1 MSTTTIASKPVST
14 CLTQTLSE
22 HRSDETF
29 VGRWRLDPRR
39 STVEFSVRLFWGLVT
54 VKGHFEEY
62 QGRLDLSADPAIEL
76 TVDAAS
82 IQTGNRKR
90 DQHLRSADFF
100 DVEHHPRVQFESDLV
115 ELRGDTMRVRGRLSA
130 RGRAIPVEL
139 DAQIRR
145 LNGELAIEASTNA
158 PHRELGMT
166 WNRLR
171 MIRPHSNLVV
181 KACLIRS
188 PDSAA

>member
-1 MSTTTIASKPVST
+1 MSTSTTASKPVPMGV
-14 CLTQTLSE
+14 TQMPSD
-22 HRSDETF
+22 HRSDETL
-29 VGRWRLDPRR
+29 VGRWRPDPRR
-39 STVEFSVRLFWGLVT
+39 STVEFSVRLFWRLVT

-62 QGRLDLSADPAIEL
+62 QGRLDLSADPAIVL

-90 DQHLRSADFF
+90 DQRLRSADFF

-115 ELRGDTMRVRGRLSA
+115 ELRGDAIRVRGRLSA

-145 LNGELAIEASTNA
+145 VNSELAIERAPMRRTASS
-158 PHRELGMT
+158 G
-166 WNRLR
+166 
-171 MIRPHSNLVV
+171 
-181 KACLIRS
+181 
-188 PDSAA
+188 